1 MTAFCG
7 MARDLEPLFAPRSVA
22 IVGASDDPAKWGNWL
37 GRGALKGEHRRPVYL
52 VNRNGGTVLDRPAY
66 ASLHD
71 LPDAPE
77 LVVISVP
84 AAAFEQTVDDA
95 LAVGARALV
104 GITAGL
110 GELGPE
116 AQARE
121 QALVE
126 RVRAAG
132 AMLLGPNCLGVYD
145 ATSDL
150 GLASNEFPPGS
161 IGLISQSGN
170 LALELGIL
178 ARAVEMGFSRFASV
192 GNQSDVDLAELVASF
207 AGHEATDLIAV
218 YAEDF
223 SDGRAFVD
231 AAAAASTPVV
241 LLTVGRSAA
250 SIRAAASHTGALV
263 SDVAVVE
270 AACRAAGAHLVS
282 TPGEMID
289 LAQALL
295 RARPLAGP
303 RVAVVGD
310 GGGHGAIACDVAADA
325 GLELPLLSTD
335 LSAELASA
343 LPPTAATR
351 NPVDLAGGGEQDFYS
366 YARVART
373 VLGSGEVDAVLLT
386 GYFGGYSQYSDH
398 FAGQEADVAREVAR
412 AARDTGRPLVAQTM
426 YHDSPTAAVLRA
438 DGVPVYPGI
447 GAAVGALAALLPRPP
462 APGAPALPPAE
473 ALPAVDGYFGAR
485 GLLEAAG
492 IAFAAAHEVAGDAD
506 VVAAA
511 DELGYPVVL
520 KALGTLHKS
529 DAGGVVVGIAG
540 PEELRT
546 AVADLRR
553 RLDPPGYS
561 VERMAPVGD
570 GVELIVGAGRDP
582 RFGPVAAVGLGGIYT
597 EIFGDVTVGLAPLEL
612 AEAERMLF
620 SLRGAALLAG
630 ARGRPACDVRAAAEA
645 AVALSRVAATYPRIA
660 EIEVNP
666 LLVTAD
672 GAVALDA
679 RVIEIDAADAG

>member
-1 MTAFCG
+1 

-37 GRGALKGEHRRPVYL
+37 GRGALRGEHRRPVYL

-121 QALVE
+121 RDLVE

-145 ATSDL
+145 AGSDL

-207 AGHEATDLIAV
+207 AAHEGTELIAV

-289 LAQALL
+289 LAQVLL

-303 RVAVVGD
+303 RIAVVGD
-310 GGGHGAIACDVAADA
+310 GGGHGAIACDIAAAA
-325 GLELPLLSTD
+325 GLDLPILSNELA
-335 LSAELASA
+335 AELAAS
-343 LPPTAATR
+343 LPPTASTR
-351 NPVDLAGGGEQDFYS
+351 NPVDLAGGGEQDFFS

-373 VLGSGEVDAVLLT
+373 VLGSGEVDGVLLT
-386 GYFGGYSQYSDH
+386 GYFGGYSQYSDD
-398 FAGQEADVAREVAR
+398 FAAQEAEVARDVAR
-412 AARDTGRPLVAQTM
+412 AAAETGRPLVAQTM
-426 YHDSPTAAVLRA
+426 YSDSPTAAVLRA
-438 DGVPVYPGI
+438 GGVPVYPGI
-447 GAAVGALAALLPRPP
+447 AAAATALAALGPRPP
-462 APGAPALPPAE
+462 APGAPVLPPAR
-473 ALPAVDGYFGAR
+473 ALPDVDGYFGAR
-485 GLLEAAG
+485 SLLEAAG
-492 IAFAAAHEVAGDAD
+492 IAFVAARSAADAAEAEAAAA
-506 VVAAA
+506 
-511 DELGYPVVL
+511 ELGYPVVV
-520 KALGTLHKS
+520 KALGLLHKS
-529 DAGGVVVGIAG
+529 DAGGVAVGIAG
-540 PEELRT
+540 PEELRA
-546 AVADLRR
+546 AVADMRR

-561 VERMAPVGD
+561 VERMAPVRE

-597 EIFGDVTVGLAPLEL
+597 EIFGDVAVGLAPLDA
-612 AEAERMLF
+612 AEAERMLY
-620 SLRGAALLAG
+620 SLRGAPLLVG
-630 ARGRPACDVRAAAEA
+630 ARGRQPCDVRAAAEA
-645 AVALSRVAATYPRIA
+645 AAALSRVAAAHPAIA
-660 EIEVNP
+660 EIEINP
-666 LLVTAD
+666 LLVTPD

-679 RVIEIDAADAG
+679 RVIENGVTDAG

>member
-1 MTAFCG
+1 VTAFGG
-7 MARDLEPLFAPRSVA
+7 MARDLEPLFAPRSFAV
-22 IVGASDDPAKWGNWL
+22 VGASDDPAKWGNWL
-37 GRGALKGEHRRPVYL
+37 GRGALRGEHRRPVYL
-52 VNRNGGTVLDRPAY
+52 INRNGGTVLDRTAY

-71 LPDAPE
+71 LPEAPE

-84 AAAFEQTVDDA
+84 AAAFEQAVDDA

-116 AQARE
+116 AQERE
-121 QALVE
+121 RALVE

-132 AMLLGPNCLGVYD
+132 AMLLGPNCLGVFD

-178 ARAVEMGFSRFASV
+178 AREVEMGFSRFASV

-207 AGHEATDLIAV
+207 AAHEGTELIAV

-231 AAAAASTPVV
+231 AAAAAATPVV

-270 AACRAAGAHLVS
+270 AACRAAGAYLVS
-282 TPGEMID
+282 TPGEMVD

-295 RARPLAGP
+295 RAQPLRGP

-310 GGGHGAIACDVAADA
+310 GGGHGAIACDVAADV
-325 GLELPLLSTD
+325 GLELPVLSK
-335 LSAELASA
+335 ELAGELA
-343 LPPTAATR
+343 AELPPTAATR
-351 NPVDLAGGGEQDFYS
+351 NAVDLAGGGEQDFFS

-373 VLGSGEVDAVLLT
+373 VLASGEVDAVLLT
-386 GYFGGYSQYSDH
+386 GYFGGYSQYSDD
-398 FAGQEADVAREVAR
+398 FAGQEAEVAR
-412 AARDTGRPLVAQTM
+412 QVAGAAVETGRPLVAQTM
-426 YHDSPTAAVLRA
+426 YSDSPTAAVLRA
-438 DGVPVYPGI
+438 GGVPVYRGI
-447 GAAVGALAALLPRPP
+447 GAAVGALAALLPRDR
-462 APGAPALPPAE
+462 APGAPALPA
-473 ALPAVDGYFGAR
+473 ARDLPDVDGYFGAR
-485 GLLEAAG
+485 ALLEAEG
-492 IAFAAAHEVAGDAD
+492 IGFAAAHRVRDDAEAD
-506 VVAAA
+506 AAA
-511 DELGYPVVL
+511 KELGYPVVL
-520 KALGTLHKS
+520 KALGMLHKS

-540 PEELRT
+540 PHELR
-546 AVADLRR
+546 AAIGDLRR
-553 RLDPPGYS
+553 RLDPPAFS
-561 VERMAPVGD
+561 VERMAPVQD

-597 EIFGDVTVGLAPLEL
+597 EIFRDVAVGLAPLDV
-612 AEAERMLF
+612 AEAERMLY
-620 SLRGAALLAG
+620 SLRGEPLMAG
-630 ARGRPACDVRAAAEA
+630 ARGRPPCDVRAAAEA
-645 AVALSRVAATYPRIA
+645 AAALSRVAASHPGVA
-660 EIEVNP
+660 EIEINP
-666 LLVTAD
+666 LLVTPD

-679 RVIEIDAADAG
+679 RVIENGDTDAG

>member
-1 MTAFCG
+1 

-37 GRGALKGEHRRPVYL
+37 GRGALRGEHRRPVYM
-52 VNRNGGTVLDRPAY
+52 VNRNGGTILDRPAY

-77 LVVISVP
+77 LVVIAVP
-84 AAAFEQTVDDA
+84 AAAFEQAVDDA

-121 QALVE
+121 RALVE

-132 AMLLGPNCLGVYD
+132 AMLLGPNCLGVFD

-178 ARAVEMGFSRFASV
+178 ARAADMGFSRFASV
-192 GNQSDVDLAELVASF
+192 GNQADLDLAELVASF
-207 AGHEATDLIAV
+207 AAHEGTELIAV

-231 AAAAASTPVV
+231 AAAAASTPVI
-241 LLTVGRSAA
+241 LLTVGRSDA
-250 SIRAAASHTGALV
+250 SIRAAVSHTGALV
-263 SDVAVVE
+263 SDVSVVE
-270 AACRAAGAHLVS
+270 AACRSAGAHLVS

-303 RVAVVGD
+303 RVAVIGD
-310 GGGHGAIACDVAADA
+310 GGGHGAIACDVAATA
-325 GLELPLLSTD
+325 GLDLPLLSN
-335 LSAELASA
+335 ELAGRLAAS
-343 LPPTAATR
+343 LPHTAATR
-351 NPVDLAGGGEQDFYS
+351 NPVDLAGGGEQDFFS
-366 YARVART
+366 YARVARA
-373 VLGSGEVDAVLLT
+373 VLESGEIDAVLLT
-386 GYFGGYSQYSDH
+386 GYFGGYSQYSDE

-412 AARDTGRPLVAQTM
+412 AAEESGRPLVAQTM
-426 YHDSPTAAVLRA
+426 YADSPTAAVLRA
-438 DGVPVYPGI
+438 GSVPVYSGI
-447 GAAVGALAALLPRPP
+447 QSAVAVLAALLPRPP
-462 APGAPALPPAE
+462 APGSPELPEQRP
-473 ALPAVDGYFGAR
+473 LPELDGYFGAR
-485 GLLEAAG
+485 ALLEAAG
-492 IAFAAAHEVAGDAD
+492 IEFVAARSVPAGGDVEAAAG
-506 VVAAA
+506 
-511 DELGYPVVL
+511 ELGYPVVV

-529 DAGGVVVGIAG
+529 DVGGVVVGIAG
-540 PEELRT
+540 PDELRA

-553 RLDPPGYS
+553 RLDPPGFS
-561 VERMAPVGD
+561 VERVAPVHE

-597 EIFGDVTVGLAPLEL
+597 EIFGDVAVGLAPLDV
-612 AEAERMLF
+612 AEAERMLY
-620 SLRGAALLAG
+620 SLRGAPLMAG
-630 ARGRPACDVRAAAEA
+630 ARGRPPCDVRAAAEA
-645 AVALSRVAATYPRIA
+645 AVALSRVAASHPGIA
-660 EIEVNP
+660 EIEINP
-666 LLVTAD
+666 LLVTPD

-679 RVIEIDAADAG
+679 RVIEIDGTNAG

>member
-1 MTAFCG
+1 

-37 GRGALKGEHRRPVYL
+37 GRGALRGEHRRPVYL
-52 VNRNGGTVLDRPAY
+52 INRNGGTVLDRPAY

-116 AQARE
+116 AQERE
-121 QALVE
+121 QELVE

-132 AMLLGPNCLGVYD
+132 AMLLGPNCLGVFD

-150 GLASNEFPPGS
+150 GLASNEFPPGP

-178 ARAVEMGFSRFASV
+178 ARAVDLGFSRFASV
-192 GNQSDVDLAELVASF
+192 GNQADVDLAELVASF
-207 AGHEATDLIAV
+207 AAHDGTQLIAV

-231 AAAAASTPVV
+231 AAAAAAKPVV

-282 TPGEMID
+282 TPGEMVD

-303 RVAVVGD
+303 RVAVIGD
-310 GGGHGAIACDVAADA
+310 GGGHGAIACDVAAEA
-325 GLELPLLSTD
+325 GLELPLLSND
-335 LSAELASA
+335 LSHELAVF

-351 NPVDLAGGGEQDFYS
+351 NPVDLAGGGEQDFFS

-373 VLGSGEVDAVLLT
+373 VLASGEVDAVLLT
-386 GYFGGYSQYSDH
+386 GYFGGYSQYSDD
-398 FAGQEADVAREVAR
+398 FAGQEAEVAR
-412 AARDTGRPLVAQTM
+412 QVAQAAADTGRPLVAQTM
-426 YHDSPTAAVLRA
+426 YAESPTASVLRA
-438 DGVPVYPGI
+438 GGVPVYPGI
-447 GAAVGALAALLPRPP
+447 GAAVGALAALLPRDP
-462 APGAPALPPAE
+462 APGAPALPAAR
-473 ALPAVDGYFGAR
+473 ALPDADGYFGAR
-485 GLLEAAG
+485 SLLEAAG
-492 IAFAAAHEVAGDAD
+492 IGFVAALHVADDAEVEAAAR
-506 VVAAA
+506 
-511 DELGYPVVL
+511 ELGYPVVL
-520 KALGTLHKS
+520 KALGMLHKS
-529 DAGGVVVGIAG
+529 DAGGVVVGIGGAD
-540 PEELRT
+540 ELRA

-561 VERMAPVGD
+561 VERMAPVND

-597 EIFGDVTVGLAPLEL
+597 EIFRDVAVGLAPLDV
-612 AEAERMLF
+612 AEAERMLL
-620 SLRGAALLAG
+620 SLRGAPLLAG
-630 ARGRPACDVRAAAEA
+630 ARGRPPCDVRAAAEA
-645 AVALSRVAATYPRIA
+645 AVALSQVAARHPAVA
-660 EIEVNP
+660 EIEINP

-679 RVIEIDAADAG
+679 RVIENGDTDAG

>member
-1 MTAFCG
+1 

-37 GRGALKGEHRRPVYL
+37 GRGALRGEHRRPVYL
-52 VNRNGGTVLDRPAY
+52 INRNGGTVLDRPAY

-116 AQARE
+116 AQERE
-121 QALVE
+121 RELVE

-132 AMLLGPNCLGVYD
+132 AMLLGPNCLGVFD

-150 GLASNEFPPGS
+150 GLASNEFPPGP

-178 ARAVEMGFSRFASV
+178 ARAVDLGFSRFASV
-192 GNQSDVDLAELVASF
+192 GNQADVDLAELVASF
-207 AGHEATDLIAV
+207 AAHDGTHLIAV

-223 SDGRAFVD
+223 RDGRAFVD
-231 AAAAASTPVV
+231 AAAAAAKPVV

-282 TPGEMID
+282 TPGEMVD

-303 RVAVVGD
+303 RVAVIGD
-310 GGGHGAIACDVAADA
+310 GGGHGAIACDVAAEA
-325 GLELPLLSTD
+325 GLELPLLSND
-335 LSAELASA
+335 LSHELAVF

-351 NPVDLAGGGEQDFYS
+351 NPVDLAGGGEQDFFS

-373 VLGSGEVDAVLLT
+373 VLASGEVDAVLLT
-386 GYFGGYSQYSDH
+386 GYFGGYSQYSDD
-398 FAGQEADVAREVAR
+398 FAGQEAEVAR
-412 AARDTGRPLVAQTM
+412 QVAQAAADTGRPLVAQTM
-426 YHDSPTAAVLRA
+426 YAESPTASVLRA
-438 DGVPVYPGI
+438 GGVPVYPGI
-447 GAAVGALAALLPRPP
+447 GAAVGALAALLPRDP
-462 APGAPALPPAE
+462 APGAPALPAAR
-473 ALPAVDGYFGAR
+473 ALPEADGYFGAR
-485 GLLEAAG
+485 ALLDAAG
-492 IAFAAAHEVAGDAD
+492 IGFVAALHVADDAEVEAAAR
-506 VVAAA
+506 
-511 DELGYPVVL
+511 ELGYPVVL
-520 KALGTLHKS
+520 KALGMLHKS
-529 DAGGVVVGIAG
+529 DAGGVVVGIGGAD
-540 PEELRT
+540 ELRA

-561 VERMAPVGD
+561 VERMAPVND

-582 RFGPVAAVGLGGIYT
+582 RFGPVAAVGLGGI
-597 EIFGDVTVGLAPLEL
+597 
-612 AEAERMLF
+612 
-620 SLRGAALLAG
+620 
-630 ARGRPACDVRAAAEA
+630 
-645 AVALSRVAATYPRIA
+645 
-660 EIEVNP
+660 
-666 LLVTAD
+666 
-672 GAVALDA
+672 
-679 RVIEIDAADAG
+679 

>member
-1 MTAFCG
+1 

-37 GRGALKGEHRRPVYL
+37 GRGALRGEHRRPVYM
-52 VNRNGGTVLDRPAY
+52 VNRNGGTILDRPAY

-77 LVVISVP
+77 LVVIAVP
-84 AAAFEQTVDDA
+84 AAAFEQAVDDA

-121 QALVE
+121 RALVE

-178 ARAVEMGFSRFASV
+178 ARAADMGFSRFASV
-192 GNQSDVDLAELVASF
+192 GNQADLDLAELVASF
-207 AGHEATDLIAV
+207 AAHEGTELIAV

-231 AAAAASTPVV
+231 AAAAASTPVI
-241 LLTVGRSAA
+241 LLTVGRSDA
-250 SIRAAASHTGALV
+250 SIRAALSHTGALV
-263 SDVAVVE
+263 SDVSVVE
-270 AACRAAGAHLVS
+270 AACRSAGAYLVS

-303 RVAVVGD
+303 RVAVIGD
-310 GGGHGAIACDVAADA
+310 GGGHGAIACDVAATA
-325 GLELPLLSTD
+325 GLELPLLSQ
-335 LSAELASA
+335 ELAGRLAAS
-343 LPPTAATR
+343 LPHTAATR
-351 NPVDLAGGGEQDFYS
+351 NPVDLAGGGEQDFFS
-366 YARVART
+366 YARVARS
-373 VLGSGEVDAVLLT
+373 VLESGEVDAVLLT
-386 GYFGGYSQYSDH
+386 GYFGGYSQYSDE

-412 AARDTGRPLVAQTM
+412 AAEESGRPLVAQTM
-426 YHDSPTAAVLRA
+426 YADSPTAAVLRA
-438 DGVPVYPGI
+438 GSVPVYSSI
-447 GAAVGALAALLPRPP
+447 ESAVAVLAALLPRPP
-462 APGAPALPPAE
+462 APGSPE
-473 ALPAVDGYFGAR
+473 LPAQRPLPELDGYFGAR
-485 GLLEAAG
+485 ALLEAAG
-492 IAFAAAHEVAGDAD
+492 IEFVAARSVAAGGDVEAAAG
-506 VVAAA
+506 
-511 DELGYPVVL
+511 ELGYPVVV
-520 KALGTLHKS
+520 KALGRLHKS
-529 DAGGVVVGIAG
+529 DVGGVVVGITG
-540 PEELRT
+540 PDELRA

-553 RLDPPGYS
+553 RLDPPGFS
-561 VERMAPVGD
+561 VERMAPVHEGL
-570 GVELIVGAGRDP
+570 ELIVGAGRDP

-597 EIFGDVTVGLAPLEL
+597 EIFGDVAVGLAPLDV
-612 AEAERMLF
+612 AEAERMLY
-620 SLRGAALLAG
+620 SLRGAPLMAG
-630 ARGRPACDVRAAAEA
+630 ARGRPPCDVRAAAEA
-645 AVALSRVAATYPRIA
+645 AVALSRVAASHPEIA
-660 EIEVNP
+660 EIEINP
-666 LLVTAD
+666 LLVTPD

-679 RVIEIDAADAG
+679 RVIEIDGTNAG